1 MELGLL
7 WKNDG
12 TMEKKNNGTYYSEN
26 YGTSITKEN
35 KTW

>member
-12 TMEKKNNGTYYSEN
+12 TMEKNNGTYYSEN
-26 YGTSITKEN
+26 YGTSIY
-35 KTW
+35 